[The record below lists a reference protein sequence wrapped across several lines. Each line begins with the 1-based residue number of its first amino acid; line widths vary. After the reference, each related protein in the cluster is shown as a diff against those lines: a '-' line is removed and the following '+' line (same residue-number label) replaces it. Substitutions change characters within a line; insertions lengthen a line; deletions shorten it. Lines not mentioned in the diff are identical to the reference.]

1 MIIFQPRGL
10 PMTPSHRT
18 LTHGQPSRPH
28 CLLLGI
34 AILVCGVVVV
44 PSVSAQLLER
54 PLAFSNA
61 RILTM
66 DGRVIDDGTLLVKGE
81 RIVALG
87 VGVDIPLLAQRIKLE
102 DATITPGLVDAFS
115 ALGRSGSPQG
125 TASSTR
131 RAEDAFDQY
140 DKANLVE
147 ALRNGVTAVYV
158 SPGGPIGVCG
168 TGAVVRLG
176 QHGPE
181 RFGRVLKSE
190 AALCIDLGSSGKP
203 IARLKTLQAVE
214 KQFRGALDYRRSLEK
229 YEEDLAEYKKK
240 LKEQAGK
247 KEPVKPKDK
256 PTPPKTAAA
265 AEEPKK
271 ETPSKPEEKKKE
283 EDKPKKPARPP
294 RRPTSEIV
302 LRAIDREI
310 PVRLLAHRSDD
321 ILNAL
326 ELAEEF
332 SFDLILEGATE
343 AHLVADQ
350 IADAKV
356 PVVLGRMDHSGV
368 RRNDVF
374 RRAVWDQGAALDRA
388 GVSWIVGSGPTA
400 GRARFLAQNAQLAA
414 AHNGAD
420 DPLKLA
426 SADAAD
432 MLKVNRH
439 IGRLRPGMLADFV
452 VWSGDPL
459 DPASKVLRVYV
470 GGALV
475 YERAD
480 ETEKGNDE

>member
-1 MIIFQPRGL
+1 
-10 PMTPSHRT
+10 MTPSRRT
-18 LTHGQPSRPH
+18 LIYGQPSRPQG
-28 CLLLGI
+28 LLFGI
-34 AILVCGVVVV
+34 AILVWGAVVV
-44 PSVSAQLLER
+44 PSGTAQLLER
-54 PLAFSNA
+54 PLAFSDV

-66 DGRVIDDGTLLVKGE
+66 DGREIENGTLLVKGD

-87 VGVDIPLLAQRIKLE
+87 VGVEVPLLAQRIDSKG
-102 DATITPGLVDAFS
+102 ATITPGLIDVFS

-125 TASSTR
+125 TASPTR

-140 DKANLVE
+140 DTADLIE
-147 ALRNGVTAVYV
+147 ALRNGVTTVYV

-176 QHGPE
+176 QDGPE

-190 AALCIDLGSSGKP
+190 AALCIDLGSAGKP

-214 KQFRGALDYRRSLEK
+214 KQFRGALEYRRSLEK
-229 YEEDLAEYKKK
+229 YEDDLDEYEKK

-247 KEPVKPKDK
+247 KESAKPKDK
-256 PTPPKTAAA
+256 PTPPKPAAA

-271 ETPSKPEEKKKE
+271 EPKKEPEGKPGEKKE
-283 EDKPKKPARPP
+283 EEAKPKKPPRPP

-310 PVRLLAHRSDD
+310 PVRILAYRSDD

-343 AHLVADQ
+343 AHLVAEQ

-368 RRNDVF
+368 RRNDIF
-374 RRAVWDQGAALDRA
+374 RRVAWDQGATLGQA
-388 GVSWIVGSGPTA
+388 GVSWTIGSGTIA
-400 GRARFLAQNAQLAA
+400 GRARFLAQSAQLAA
-414 AHNGAD
+414 AHNRID
-420 DPLKLA
+420 DPLKLVT
-426 SADAAD
+426 ADAAET
-432 MLKVNRH
+432 LQVARH

-452 VWSGDPL
+452 VWSGEPL
-459 DPASKVLRVYV
+459 DPTSQVLRVYV

-475 YERAD
+475 YEAAD
-480 ETEKGNDE
+480 DIEKGNDE